1 MKTKSVFGKYFWGQL
16 YLGWAGL
23 VYVLSFLLLYPFFFI
38 CIKIKPLNWVTFLL
52 NKVWCIFF
60 FPGSLL
66 FYKVDRRFR
75 PQYGESYVYVANHGS
90 YLDIP
95 LLTWIL
101 PGFICFIG
109 KYSLTKIPLFGF
121 VFKNL
126 HISVDRKNSSD
137 RMLSMTRA
145 TEQIQQHRRPI
156 VFFPEGTINAEAQP
170 QLSGFKD
177 GAFKV
182 AIENKVKIVPIT
194 IPYNWILLPS
204 HKKMFARWYK
214 CEVIIHQAI
223 ETKHLQPEDYLS
235 LKQQVFEILDTEINK
250 HNTPAIIA
258 QYGGK
263 QRNS

>member
-1 MKTKSVFGKYFWGQL
+1 MKTKAIFGKYFFGQL

-23 VYVLSFLLLYPFFFI
+23 VYVLSFLLLYPLFYIF
-38 CIKIKPLNWVTFLL
+38 IKIKPLNWVTFLL

-60 FPGSLL
+60 FPGSGL
-66 FYKVDRRFR
+66 FVQVERRFR

-95 LLTWIL
+95 LLTWAL
-101 PGFICFIG
+101 PGFICFMG

-126 HISVDRKNSSD
+126 HVSVDRKNSQD
-137 RMLSMTRA
+137 RMLSMVRA
-145 TEQIQQHRRPI
+145 TEQIQKHKRSI

-182 AIENKVKIVPIT
+182 AIENKVKIVPVT

-204 HKKMFARWYK
+204 HKKMFARWFSCK
-214 CEVIIHQAI
+214 VIIHEPI
-223 ETKHLQPEDYLS
+223 ETSNLQPEDYLS
-235 LKQQVFEILDTEINK
+235 LKQQVFQILDTEINK
-250 HNTPAIIA
+250 HNTPALIA
-258 QYGGK
+258 HYGGK